1 MSESSNA
8 ISVRAHGDTSAR
20 SSGQS
25 DHDLREQLLL
35 DALGQLILAN
45 ETDRDDAERRLKLI
59 PNYVDKTRCHLNS
72 VLVPTMRGPDLRA
85 ICEER
90 RAQRE
95 TKRAMKSNAAVSTSV
110 IITFGKGVQDKIE
123 ALPAE
128 VQDRA
133 FREVM
138 DKIAAELN
146 NTVSGLVVH
155 RDESAIHAHGQ
166 MPGYNLDGSPNSK
179 VMNPEFHRN
188 MQDWAAEIWQKYEPD
203 VVRGVRK
210 SERIA
215 RGDDAAQIYNR
226 MVKELHHDLP
236 AEIDAKRAELAEVQA
251 NLDKQSDRLTKARAD
266 LEKAVAENGAESA
279 KAEKIRK
286 RAATYERRAEKAQG
300 ELDRLTAE
308 IDTKQAV
315 LDQIEKAT
323 INARND
329 LQQVEAQITEAK
341 AELAA
346 KTDDLDGLESAVAQ
360 KKTNIE
366 TLSAR
371 KAALQ
376 ARLQSL
382 NAL

>member
-1 MSESSNA
+1 MAEKSNA
-8 ISVRAHGDTSAR
+8 VSVRAHGDTSAR

-25 DHDLREQLLL
+25 DHDLREQLRL
-35 DALGQLILAN
+35 DALGQLIL
-45 ETDRDDAERRLKLI
+45 EHEEDREDAERRLALI

-90 RAQRE
+90 RSRRE

-110 IITFGKGVQDKIE
+110 IITFGKGVQEQIE
-123 ALPAE
+123 ALPAA

-138 DKIAAELN
+138 EKIAAELN

-166 MPGYNLDGSPNSK
+166 MPGVNLDGIPNSK

-188 MQDWAAEIWQKYEPD
+188 MQDWAAEIWQRYEPT
-203 VVRGVRK
+203 VVRGVPK

-215 RGDDAAQIYNR
+215 RGDNAAQIFNR
-226 MVKELHHDLP
+226 MVKELHSDLP
-236 AEIDAKRAELAEVQA
+236 AEIDAKRAELTGVQA
-251 NLDKQSDRLTKARAD
+251 DLDKQSERLAKARAD
-266 LEKAVAENGAESA
+266 LAKVEAENGAESA

-286 RAATYERRAEKAQG
+286 RAATYEKRAERAQG
-300 ELDRLTAE
+300 ELDRLTDE
-308 IDTKQAV
+308 INERQAA
-315 LDQIEKAT
+315 LDRIEKAT
-323 INARND
+323 ITARND
-329 LQQVEAQITEAK
+329 LGQVEAQITGART
-341 AELAA
+341 EL
-346 KTDDLDGLESAVAQ
+346 DSLNSAVAQ
-360 KKTNIE
+360 KKTNIA

-376 ARLQSL
+376 ARLQNL
-382 NAL
+382 NVP